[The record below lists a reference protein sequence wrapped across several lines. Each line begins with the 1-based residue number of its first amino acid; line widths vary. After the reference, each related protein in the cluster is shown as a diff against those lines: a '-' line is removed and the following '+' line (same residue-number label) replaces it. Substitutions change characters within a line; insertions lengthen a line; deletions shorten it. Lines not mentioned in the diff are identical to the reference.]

1 MVLAVLVMLEF
12 FGGDVMRYAVIE
24 NSIVTNTIESVGK
37 IQGIEMQPSE
47 LANIGDYWDG
57 FNFSSPKNVP
67 NFITMRQ
74 ARLAL
79 LDAGLLDE
87 VEAAITTPE
96 NRIWW
101 DYSTTVERNHPLV
114 DAVLIALGKSPEEID
129 QMFIEAAKL

>member
-1 MVLAVLVMLEF
+1 MHYVYLT
-12 FGGDVMRYAVIE
+12 
-24 NSIVTNTIESVGK
+24 NNIVTDQAQVDPFTIFSTNYAE
-37 IQGIEMQPSE
+37 QFIEALDEVTFGWSYE
-47 LANIGDYWDG
+47 DG
-57 FNFSSPKNVP
+57 E
-67 NFITMRQ
+67 FIAPPPMSIIIPVLTMRQ

-114 DAVLIALGKSPEEID
+114 DAVLAALGKSPEEID
-129 QMFIEAAKL
+129 EMFIEAAKL

>member
-1 MVLAVLVMLEF
+1 MYKLTTGWPQRLSDNASINPDTNHEYLAWLAE
-12 FGGDVMRYAVIE
+12 GNTPEPADIPPVI
-24 NSIVTNTIESVGK
+24 IPT
-37 IQGIEMQPSE
+37 
-47 LANIGDYWDG
+47 L
-57 FNFSSPKNVP
+57 
-67 NFITMRQ
+67 TMRQ

-114 DAVLIALGKSPEEID
+114 DAVLTALDKTAAEID
-129 QMFIEAAKL
+129 DMFIEANLL

>member
-1 MVLAVLVMLEF
+1 MHYVYL
-12 FGGDVMRYAVIE
+12 
-24 NSIVTNTIESVGK
+24 TNTIVTDQAQVDPFTIFSTNYAE
-37 IQGIEMQPSE
+37 QFIEALDEVTFGWSYE
-47 LANIGDYWDG
+47 DG
-57 FNFSSPKNVP
+57 E
-67 NFITMRQ
+67 FIAPPPPPIVIPVLTMRQ

-114 DAVLIALGKSPEEID
+114 DAVLTALGKSPEEID
-129 QMFIEAAKL
+129 EMFIEAAKL

>member
-1 MVLAVLVMLEF
+1 MYKLNS
-12 FGGDVMRYAVIE
+12 E
-24 NSIVTNTIESVGK
+24 NSFANKIGTGEWHNVESSTEYLDWLAEGNTPEPADIPPVV
-37 IQGIEMQPSE
+37 IPT
-47 LANIGDYWDG
+47 L
-57 FNFSSPKNVP
+57 
-67 NFITMRQ
+67 TMRQ

-114 DAVLIALGKSPEEID
+114 DAVLTALGKTESEIND
-129 QMFIEAAKL
+129 MFIAAALL

>member
-1 MVLAVLVMLEF
+1 MHYVYLT
-12 FGGDVMRYAVIE
+12 
-24 NSIVTNTIESVGK
+24 NNIVTDQAQVDPFTIFSANYAE
-37 IQGIEMQPSE
+37 QFIEALDEVTFGWSYE
-47 LANIGDYWDG
+47 DG
-57 FNFSSPKNVP
+57 E
-67 NFITMRQ
+67 FIAPPPIPIIIPVLTMRQ

-114 DAVLIALGKSPEEID
+114 DAVLTALGKSPEEID
-129 QMFIEAAKL
+129 EMFIEAAKL